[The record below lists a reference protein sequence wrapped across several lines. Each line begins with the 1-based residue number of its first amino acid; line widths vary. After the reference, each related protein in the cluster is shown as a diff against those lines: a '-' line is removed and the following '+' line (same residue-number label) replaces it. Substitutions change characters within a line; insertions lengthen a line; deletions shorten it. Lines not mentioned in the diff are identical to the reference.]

1 MLIGHSAPVY
11 AVNISIDDKYLI
23 SGSGDNT
30 IRKWSLL
37 TRSCLV
43 VYLSHQFA
51 VWDVKFCPLGYYFA
65 SASNDRT
72 ACIWNMKSHTPIRI
86 LVGHLSDVTTVEW
99 HPNCQYV
106 ATGSCDS
113 QIRLWSVA
121 TGECVRTMF
130 TLEPAVRS
138 LKFSRSGVQL
148 IAGNDN
154 GVLVV
159 FDIVTG

>member
-1 MLIGHSAPVY
+1 MKRVSQGTVDARPDAEEAKIIQEMSECVLVGHSGPVY
-11 AVNISIDDKYLI
+11 ATSISIDDKYLI

-65 SASNDRT
+65 SASSDRT
-72 ACIWNMKSHTPIRI
+72 ACVWNMKSHTPVRI
-86 LVGHLSDVTTVEW
+86 LVGHLSDVTAIEW

-106 ATGSCDS
+106 ATGSTDS
-113 QIRLWSVA
+113 
-121 TGECVRTMF
+121 
-130 TLEPAVRS
+130 
-138 LKFSRSGVQL
+138 
-148 IAGNDN
+148 
-154 GVLVV
+154 
-159 FDIVTG
+159 